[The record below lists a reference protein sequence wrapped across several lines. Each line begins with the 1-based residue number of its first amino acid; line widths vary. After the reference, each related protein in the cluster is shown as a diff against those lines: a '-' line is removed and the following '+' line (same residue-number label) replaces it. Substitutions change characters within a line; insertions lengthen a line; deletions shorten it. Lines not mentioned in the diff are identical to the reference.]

1 MKREQLQVYFVMGSV
16 NVTEANPLEVLKQA
30 LEGGI
35 TMFQFREKG
44 RGAKAGEEYESLA
57 SECQRLCKQYNVPFI
72 VNDDVELALK
82 LDADGL
88 HIGQEDGSVAEIRD
102 RIGSKWLGVSVHTR
116 EEAEIAYRAKAD
128 YVGIG
133 PVFGT
138 KSKENAPPPAGI
150 ALIAETKKVFP
161 DLPIAA
167 IGGITAGNAHIPLQ
181 AGADGVAVISAL
193 CESDNMKEDIRK
205 LKELAVF

>member
-1 MKREQLQVYFVMGSV
+1 MKRELLRVYFVMGTV
-16 NVTEANPLEVLKQA
+16 HVKEANPLEVLEEA
-30 LEGGI
+30 LKGGI

-44 RGAKAGEEYESLA
+44 RGAKKGAEYESLA
-57 SECQRLCKQYNVPFI
+57 RECQLLCQRYGVPFI

-116 EEAEIAYRAKAD
+116 EEAELAYRAKAD

-138 KSKENAPPPAGI
+138 KSKENVSPPAGT